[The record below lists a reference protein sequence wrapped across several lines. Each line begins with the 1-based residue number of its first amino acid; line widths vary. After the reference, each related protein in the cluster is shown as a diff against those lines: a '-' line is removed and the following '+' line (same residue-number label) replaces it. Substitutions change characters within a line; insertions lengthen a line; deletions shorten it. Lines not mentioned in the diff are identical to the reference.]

1 LFADDTKLLAIIK
14 SVLDQIH
21 LKDDLLILKKWTNDP
36 KQHYFYSILL
46 KETVRSF
53 FLIDFILAAFFLN
66 KFKKINFR

>member
-1 LFADDTKLLAIIK
+1 LAIIK

-46 KETVRSF
+46 KETVRSYE
-53 FLIDFILAAFFLN
+53 LI
-66 KFKKINFR
+66 